1 MVKRMVA
8 LSATGHGVAKNVLN
22 GLPEKLNYIT
32 ISDEIVF
39 SSFCINNSNF
49 IYSTP
54 YYHTY
59 YDILKQRKNLMFPI
73 KLHK

>member
-32 ISDEIVF
+32 ISDEIVKLIDF
-39 SSFCINNSNF
+39 NKEGDEEMNVWDGQVFA
-49 IYSTP
+49 
-54 YYHTY
+54 
-59 YDILKQRKNLMFPI
+59 PI
-73 KLHK
+73 TSL

>member
-32 ISDEIVF
+32 ISDEIV
-39 SSFCINNSNF
+39 
-49 IYSTP
+49 
-54 YYHTY
+54 
-59 YDILKQRKNLMFPI
+59 
-73 KLHK
+73 KLIDFNKEGDEEMNV